1 MRNSTKIFTPL
12 HRGLHWTIALLMTV
26 LFITGFLRMNWMGKR
41 TILAA
46 IDKNMQGVE
55 LTKEQTIG
63 TVKSILNPMWQWHE
77 YAAFIFFVIIVV
89 RIIYM
94 LVKGIRFPNPFS
106 ANTSANEKFQGFIY
120 LLFYLFVIVSS
131 ITGAYLKWW
140 DGDLKDAMETIHKWA
155 IYWFP
160 IFIILHFGG
169 IWLAEK
175 VAQKGIASK
184 MIGGDD

>member
-1 MRNSTKIFTPL
+1 M
-12 HRGLHWTIALLMTV
+12 
-26 LFITGFLRMNWMGKR
+26 
-41 TILAA
+41 
-46 IDKNMQGVE
+46 
-55 LTKEQTIG
+55 
-63 TVKSILNPMWQWHE
+63 
-77 YAAFIFFVIIVV
+77 
-89 RIIYM
+89 
-94 LVKGIRFPNPFS
+94 
-106 ANTSANEKFQGFIY
+106 
-120 LLFYLFVIVSS
+120 IVSS